1 MAAETDALHVTDQ
14 GGIPSPRLRSG
25 RQHVLETACGLLA
38 STPAIRYL
46 MSFIVRMRYCPETD
60 SCQVII
66 QPHYTP
72 ADERDDDIREEIVTP
87 LSREIRA
94 TLGKQ
99 IPRRTCAYLS
109 AQATL
114 DQDNLA
120 DLFILY
126 FFLSGEEPA
135 SPPGASVWGVYQMN
149 QALRTFAPE
158 MEDVAV
164 AALERCLSVIR
175 KG

>member
-1 MAAETDALHVTDQ
+1 MAADTDILNTPDQ
-14 GGIPSPRLRSG
+14 GGIPAPRLRAG
-25 RQHVLETACGLLA
+25 RQQVLETAFGLL
-38 STPAIRYL
+38 SSSPAIHYL

-60 SCQVII
+60 SCQVVI

-72 ADERDDDIREEIVTP
+72 ADKHDEEIRGEIVGP
-87 LSREIRA
+87 LSCEIRA

-99 IPRRTCAYLS
+99 ISRRTCAYLS
-109 AQATL
+109 AQSNL

-126 FFLSGEEPA
+126 FFLSGEERA
-135 SPPGASVWGVYQMN
+135 DRPGSSIWGIYQMN

-158 MEDVAV
+158 VEEIAV
-164 AALERCLSVIR
+164 AALDRCLSVIR
-175 KG
+175 KD